1 MENKTYK
8 SLLNKRIM
16 KRIVKNNQI
25 IAYSVLLLATMLF
38 SSCGR
43 EEREQLK
50 AQNEELT
57 SQLNMRDSL
66 YNEMMNIMTE
76 VESEINQIK
85 EQEHMISTKS
95 GDFAEKDDQEMAT
108 DIRKINDLIKS
119 TNQKVILLSGKLDQA
134 DIQVNAFKKRIAVL
148 TKNLKNHEENI
159 AQLNEQLDLKDEEIK
174 ELHTEVGSL
183 VTRVQLQTETID
195 IQNQELNHRE
205 EALNRGFFA
214 VGTSKNLMANGL
226 VTKEGGFL
234 WLGRT
239 TELQADVTQDK
250 FTEVNIQDTK
260 RFYLDS
266 DKIELVT
273 EHPSESYKLVSDA
286 GKVKY
291 LEVTDPREFWKI
303 SKYLVISV
311 KG

>member
-16 KRIVKNNQI
+16 KRFVKNNQI
-25 IAYSVLLLATMLF
+25 IAYSVLLLVTMLF

-43 EEREQLK
+43 KEREQLR
-50 AQNEELT
+50 AVNEELT
-57 SQLNMRDSL
+57 SQLNTRDSL

-148 TKNLKNHEENI
+148 SKNLKNHEENI

-174 ELHTEVGSL
+174 ELNTEVGSL

-214 VGTSKNLMANGL
+214 VGTSKNLMADGL

-291 LEVTDPREFWKI
+291 LEVTDPREFWRI

-311 KG
+311 KS